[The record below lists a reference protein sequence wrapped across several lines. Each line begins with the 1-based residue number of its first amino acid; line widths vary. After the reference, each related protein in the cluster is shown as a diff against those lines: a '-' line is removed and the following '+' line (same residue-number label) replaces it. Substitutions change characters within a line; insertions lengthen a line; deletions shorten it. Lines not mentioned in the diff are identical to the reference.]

1 MRYAMVTKLDV
12 VGASTRAVRL
22 HDLRHQPGEH
32 GDFVAFTLENAGDTY
47 ERPNVT
53 AEFHTVDG
61 AAATTNRAFVV
72 HPGNVIE
79 ARLPIPAGL
88 PAGTYGVRVT
98 TKLDGQAPAQH
109 VLTVDLP

>member
-1 MRYAMVTKLDV
+1 MAAQAT
-12 VGASTRAVRL
+12 GNAAP
-22 HDLRHQPGEH
+22 DL
-32 GDFVAFTLENAGDTY
+32 AF
-47 ERPNVT
+47 
-53 AEFHTVDG
+53 
-61 AAATTNRAFVV
+61 AAAASRAFVV

-98 TKLDGQAPAQH
+98 TQLDGQAPAQH